1 MASTQV
7 SVDARFVRMR
17 RRGFFTSSV
26 SRGIAR
32 VGTSGRRDVGTS
44 WREARSALEG
54 DRRHRRRDP
63 GASVG
68 VRAGRRE
75 ERRRVTS
82 VDRGTNSM
90 TDDVARA
97 LSRRSSPLARTSPR
111 ASASPPGET
120 RDPTERDNDATESF
134 SRATREVEKRER
146 RDEMGVKEL

>member
-7 SVDARFVRMR
+7 SGDARFVRMR
-17 RRGFFTSSV
+17 CRGFFTSSV

-44 WREARSALEG
+44 WREARNALEG

-90 TDDVARA
+90 TDDVACALFLDAVRRLRA
-97 LSRRSSPLARTSPR
+97 RLHARPRRRQVRRETPR
-111 ASASPPGET
+111 KGITT
-120 RDPTERDNDATESF
+120 RPNRS
-134 SRATREVEKRER
+134 RER
-146 RDEMGVKEL
+146 RARSRSARGGMKWA

>member
-32 VGTSGRRDVGTS
+32 VGTSARRDVGTS
-44 WREARSALEG
+44 RREARHAMEG

-75 ERRRVTS
+75 GRRRVTS

-97 LSRRSSPLARTSPR
+97 R
-111 ASASPPGET
+111 
-120 RDPTERDNDATESF
+120 SF
-134 SRATREVEKRER
+134 STQFAACAHVSTRVRVAAR
-146 RDEMGVKEL
+146 